1 MSDKGNKRF
10 PRMAVTLLAVALL
23 LAGGAL
29 LASPSVLNRLSQASM
44 DGEIAKV
51 DAVRGGNA
59 EESSEAMGAGAL
71 AEARDLLEAYN
82 KRVSDG
88 EVTISSDPFSFEDA
102 MGAFETLGLEDGLV
116 GYMEVPAMDCSLPL
130 YLGSTKDHMAKG
142 ATVVSGSSAPLGGT
156 SSNCVIAAHRGYGSA
171 SMFRDIEKVSVG
183 DEIRI
188 CTLWEDLTYT
198 VVGTR
203 VIDPSDTA
211 DVGVRQGRD
220 LVSLVTCHP
229 YGHNYTRYVVEA
241 ERTYPQ
247 DESFAVAEDQVVGE
261 KEIVG
266 QREMSLPEIE
276 DYLRAAGA
284 AVIAVSLAGLTATTF
299 LRKRPSPRKA
309 KHGKR

>member
-10 PRMAVTLLAVALL
+10 RRMAVTLLAVALL

-59 EESSEAMGAGAL
+59 EESSEAMGAEAL

-88 EVTISSDPFSFEDA
+88 EVTIASDPFSFEDA
-102 MGAFETLGLEDGLV
+102 MGAFGTLGLEDGLV
-116 GYMEVPAMDCSLPL
+116 GYMEVSAMDCSLPL

-188 CTLWEDLTYT
+188 STLWEDLTYT

-211 DVGVRQGRD
+211 DVGVQLGRD

-247 DESFAVAEDQVVGE
+247 DEGFAVAGDQVVGE
-261 KEIVG
+261 REMVR

-276 DYLRAAGA
+276 DCLRVAGA
-284 AVIAVSLAGLTATTF
+284 VIIAVSLAGLAATTL

>member
-59 EESSEAMGAGAL
+59 EESSEAMGAEAL

-88 EVTISSDPFSFEDA
+88 EVTIASDPFSFEDA
-102 MGAFETLGLEDGLV
+102 MGAFGTLGLEDGLV

-142 ATVVSGSSAPLGGT
+142 ATVVSGSSAPLGGA

-211 DVGVRQGRD
+211 DVGVQLGRD

-247 DESFAVAEDQVVGE
+247 DESFAVAEDQVVGK

-276 DYLRAAGA
+276 DCLRAAGA
-284 AVIAVSLAGLTATTF
+284 AVIAVSLAGLAATTL

>member
-10 PRMAVTLLAVALL
+10 RRMAATLLAVALL

-59 EESSEAMGAGAL
+59 EESSEAMGAEAL

-82 KRVSDG
+82 KRVSGG
-88 EVTISSDPFSFEDA
+88 EVTIASDPFSFEDA
-102 MGAFETLGLEDGLV
+102 MGAFGTLGLEDGLV

-183 DEIRI
+183 DEILIR
-188 CTLWEDLTYT
+188 TLWEDLTYT

-203 VIDPSDTA
+203 VIDPSDTS
-211 DVGVRQGRD
+211 DVGLQLGRD

-247 DESFAVAEDQVVGE
+247 DEGIALAEGQIAGE
-261 KEIVG
+261 GENTE
-266 QREMSLPEIE
+266 QREISLPEIE

>member
-1 MSDKGNKRF
+1 MSDNGDRRF
-10 PRMAVTLLAVALL
+10 RRMAVTLLAVALL

-29 LASPSVLNRLSQASM
+29 LAFPSVLNQLSQASM
-44 DGEIAKV
+44 GGEIAKV
-51 DAVRGGNA
+51 DTVKGGKA
-59 EESSEAMGAGAL
+59 AESSGAEDAETL

-88 EVTISSDPFSFEDA
+88 EVTIASDAFSFEDA
-102 MGAFETLGLEDGLV
+102 MGAFGTLGLEDGLV
-116 GYMEVPAMDCSLPL
+116 GYIEVPAMDCSLPL

-183 DEIRI
+183 DEVRI

-229 YGHNYTRYVVEA
+229 YGYNYTRYVVEA

-247 DESFAVAEDQVVGE
+247 DESFAAAEDQVVGE
-261 KEIVG
+261 REVVG
-266 QREMSLPEIE
+266 QREISLPEIE
-276 DYLRAAGA
+276 DCLRVAGA
-284 AVIAVSLAGLTATTF
+284 AVIVASLAGLAVTTLF
-299 LRKRPSPRKA
+299 RKRPSPRKA